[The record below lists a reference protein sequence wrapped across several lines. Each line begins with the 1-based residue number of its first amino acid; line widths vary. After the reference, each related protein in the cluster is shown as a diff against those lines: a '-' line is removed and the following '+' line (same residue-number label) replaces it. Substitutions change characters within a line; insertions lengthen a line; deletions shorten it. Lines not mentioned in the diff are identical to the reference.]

1 MRKYAIQFCLLFCL
15 APMLMGFC
23 MLPQGIKGHVLIENN
38 TAMPLKGSAKQ
49 KGSPIAT
56 MVYIYEAV
64 NVHQLI
70 GQEGN
75 YAKGIKARLIKQVRS
90 NNTGKF
96 KIRLAPGK
104 YSIVLGYQEGVY
116 IPYFSGNTGVA
127 FVEVLK
133 HQYQEIDL
141 SIIASSIY

>member
-38 TAMPLKGSAKQ
+38 TAMPLKGSANQ

-75 YAKGIKARLIKQVRS
+75 YAKGIKAKIVKQVRS
-90 NNTGKF
+90 DKAGKF
-96 KIRLAPGK
+96 KLRLAPGK
-104 YSIVLGYQEGVY
+104 YTIVLGYQDGIF
-116 IPYFSGNTGVA
+116 IPFFSGNTGLA
-127 FVEVLK
+127 FVEVTQ
-133 HQYQEIDL
+133 HQFKEIDL
-141 SIIASSIY
+141 RIIASSMD

>member
-1 MRKYAIQFCLLFCL
+1 MRKYAIRFCLLFCL

-38 TAMPLKGSAKQ
+38 TAMPLKGSPKQ

-56 MVYIYEAV
+56 MVYIYEAA
-64 NVHQLI
+64 NVYQLI

-90 NNTGKF
+90 KNTGKF
-96 KIRLAPGK
+96 KISLAPGK